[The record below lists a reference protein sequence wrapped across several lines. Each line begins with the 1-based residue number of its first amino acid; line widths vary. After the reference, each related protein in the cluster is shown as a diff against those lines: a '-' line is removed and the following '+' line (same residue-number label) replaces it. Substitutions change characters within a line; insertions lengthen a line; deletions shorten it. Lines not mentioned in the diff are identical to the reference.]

1 MSTIAAIATPAGAGG
16 IGVIRVSG
24 PQAIA
29 VADRVF
35 FAYSKKKLS
44 QIPGYTALY
53 GKVLA
58 GDEMLDEVV
67 ALLFRAPKS
76 YTGEDVVELSCHG
89 GSYVLSR
96 VLRLLFAGITQG
108 VLAAAI
114 ATLAYQIYRQNQ
126 KKNTVS

>member
-29 VADRVF
+29 IADRVF

-67 ALLFRAPKS
+67 ALLFRA
-76 YTGEDVVELSCHG
+76 GEEGV
-89 GSYVLSR
+89 
-96 VLRLLFAGITQG
+96 FAGLVEQASSHGFEGLGI
-108 VLAAAI
+108 LDI
-114 ATLAYQIYRQNQ
+114 SLF
-126 KKNTVS
+126 